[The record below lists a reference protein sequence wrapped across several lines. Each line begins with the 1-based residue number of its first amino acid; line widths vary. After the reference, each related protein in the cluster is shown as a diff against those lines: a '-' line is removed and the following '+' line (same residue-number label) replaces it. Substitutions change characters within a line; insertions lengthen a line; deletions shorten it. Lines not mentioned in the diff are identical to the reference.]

1 MGTGWRR
8 LTMISDDK
16 LETDFRVNFL
26 RYANH
31 DRNKSTHTNPK
42 HKSHKS
48 YSCPFLFRK
57 LKLSR
62 GEEREKCKRGGSE
75 GFMKLLL

>member
-1 MGTGWRR
+1 MVTGWRR

-16 LETDFRVNFL
+16 LETDLRVNFL

-42 HKSHKS
+42 HIHRTAA
-48 YSCPFLFRK
+48 LFS
-57 LKLSR
+57 LES
-62 GEEREKCKRGGSE
+62 
-75 GFMKLLL
+75 